1 MHRLQALAGQH
12 EIRSDWVMK
21 LRQLE
26 SFDIVVLCDD
36 SGSMSTVSM
45 GGGGGGPRPQNP
57 YAPLPTRWTEL
68 QSTLSILL
76 QLCSALNPSIDVY
89 FLNRPPILGVS
100 DPNQVAVAFQSPPSG
115 FTPLSKAFRYI
126 MGAKQ
131 AVLAEKK
138 LLLLIFTDGQPTDD
152 HGRTDIRTFLNDLA
166 SKPPTVFVS
175 LIACTDD
182 DQAVEWMNEADEH
195 IPNVDTSDDYAS
207 ERQEV
212 LRAQGQRVPVSFGDS
227 ITKCLL
233 APLDPYFDNLD
244 VKSGPGGG
252 AGRQNKKGGCSI
264 A

>member
-1 MHRLQALAGQH
+1 MQRLQALAGQY
-12 EIRSDWVMK
+12 EIRPDWVMK

-26 SFDIVVLCDD
+26 SFDVCVICDD
-36 SGSMSTVSM
+36 SGSMSTVSV
-45 GGGGGGPRPQNP
+45 GGGGGGPRAANP
-57 YAPLPTRWTEL
+57 YAPMPTRWTEL
-68 QSTLSILL
+68 QGTLSTLLPL
-76 QLCSALNPSIDVY
+76 ATALNPSIDVY
-89 FLNRPPILGVS
+89 FLNRPPLLGVS

-126 MGAKQ
+126 MAAKQ

-166 SKPPTVFVS
+166 SKPPSVFVS
-175 LIACTDD
+175 MIACTDD
-182 DQAVEWMNEADEH
+182 EQAVEWMNEADER

-207 ERQEV
+207 ERAEILQ
-212 LRAQGQRVPVSFGDS
+212 AQGPRFPFSFGDYL
-227 ITKCLL
+227 TKCLL
-233 APLDPYFDNLD
+233 GPIDPTFDSLD
-244 VKSGPGGG
+244 VRTGG